1 MIEACIDMLADHGGA
16 MEVLGV
22 YCGIRLSPRQ
32 GDLPREVLLL
42 RKTAGESRMGRS
54 DEVVG
59 GLAGLS
65 WKELGGD

>member
-1 MIEACIDMLADHGGA
+1 

-22 YCGIRLSPRQ
+22 YCGIKLSPGQ
-32 GDLPREVLLL
+32 GDWPREVSLL